1 MRNSDF
7 GSVGAQMAG
16 LRARGGCVHTG
27 CARMEAARVEAACSE
42 PFLMFFDR
50 FSIFSTRICSG

>member
-27 CARMEAARVEAACSE
+27 CARVEAARVGGCMHGAV
-42 PFLMFFDR
+42 FDVFDR